1 MTQLLSIEAFIL
13 AGGKSSRMGSDK
25 GLLSVNG
32 MTMTEH
38 LIKTLNQLEIKTNII
53 SGNKAYQQFGLTVVP
68 DVIPDKGPLGGLYT
82 ALKRTRAQSVLLLSC
97 DMPFIGVDTLQYLLL
112 NSSSQ
117 NITVFKNNEYLQP
130 MPGRY
135 PASAEH
141 LVYQSIIRSELKLS
155 KWLSEQ
161 NPTTLAVPANIKPGE
176 FLNLNSQRDLDDLA
190 AQS

>member
-1 MTQLLSIEAFIL
+1 MTQLWPVEAFIL

-117 NITVFKNNEYLQP
+117 NITVFKNNKYLQP

-141 LVYQSIIRSELKLS
+141 LVYQSLIRSELKLS

>member
-1 MTQLLSIEAFIL
+1 MTQLLPVEAFIL

-97 DMPFIGVDTLQYLLL
+97 DMPFIGVDTFQYLLL

-161 NPTTLAVPANIKPGE
+161 NPTTLAVPANIKP
-176 FLNLNSQRDLDDLA
+176 
-190 AQS
+190 